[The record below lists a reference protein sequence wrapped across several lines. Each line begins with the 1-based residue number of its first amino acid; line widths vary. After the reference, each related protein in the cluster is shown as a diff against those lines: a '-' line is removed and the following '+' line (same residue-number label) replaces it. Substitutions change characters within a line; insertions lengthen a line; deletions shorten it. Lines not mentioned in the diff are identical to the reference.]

1 MDRLKYNCDNYKSFS
16 FRLNREKESEII
28 DFIESRDKAK
38 EVLLEKGIRILVDLN
53 RQKRYKKWPKVD

>member
-1 MDRLKYNCDNYKSFS
+1 MDRLKYNRDNYKSFS

-28 DFIESRDKAK
+28 DFIESRDKDIKAY
-38 EVLLEKGIRILVDLN
+38 LLHMILVDLN